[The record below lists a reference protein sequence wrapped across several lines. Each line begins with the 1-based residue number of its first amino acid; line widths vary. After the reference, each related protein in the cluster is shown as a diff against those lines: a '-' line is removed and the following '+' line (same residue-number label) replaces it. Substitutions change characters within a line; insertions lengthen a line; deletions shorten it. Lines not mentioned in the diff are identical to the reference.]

1 MWNSPVFVTF
11 FDVLIIVVTALCLV
25 VCIRKRRGFRRGDM
39 GRETD
44 AVWLGLVA
52 IGLFYVTDLAT
63 MWLVPLFSSQ
73 PVATRTLPAGYHWG
87 VWLFAVTAIFIG
99 FVRTQDRFLGL
110 VAATRQ
116 AEVDLA
122 SESAIRRESEE
133 AWRDSEERNRALLL
147 AIPDMM
153 FRNDADGTFL
163 EFVAGEGIEPLVPPG
178 DFRGKTLRDVLPPEI
193 AEAAMHHIGQV
204 LQTGRV
210 MTHEY
215 SLPIGD
221 DVRHFEYRM
230 VPSNVNEVLGIVRD
244 ITERKRAADALKQAN
259 EDLEARVESRTR
271 DLHEANV
278 ALRAQIEERQ
288 QANDEAG
295 ALREELAHVTRVATM
310 GELAASIAHE
320 LNQPLA
326 AMVSNAQAARRFL
339 SEESPELD
347 EVQEALEEIA
357 EDGKRAGKVIRGLR
371 ELLKRGDRERKVLE
385 VNQFVEDVLALV
397 RSDAVMHNITLTTR
411 LASDLP
417 KVSGDQ
423 VQLQQVVLNLL
434 RNGSEAM
441 GDLKNGKR
449 ELVIAT
455 ALGNAGDV
463 EISVRD
469 SGAGINADDM
479 WRLFDAFYTTK
490 PDGLGMGLSINRSI
504 VEAHKGRIW
513 ATPNA
518 DDGTTFHFTLPTVG
532 E

>member
-110 VAATRQ
+110 VAASRQ

-122 SESAIRRESEE
+122 SETAIRRESEE
-133 AWRDSEERNRALLL
+133 ALRESEDRNRALLL
-147 AIPDMM
+147 AIPDMI
-153 FRNDADGTFL
+153 FRHDADGTFL
-163 EFVAGEGIEPLVPPG
+163 EFVPGEGIEPWMPPEE
-178 DFRGKTLRDVLPPEI
+178 FLGKTLRDVMPPKFTEV
-193 AEAAMHHIGQV
+193 AMGHLGHV
-204 LQTGRV
+204 LQDGGV
-210 MTHEY
+210 ATHEY
-215 SLPIGD
+215 SVPIGD
-221 DVRHFEYRM
+221 EVRHFEYRM
-230 VPSNVNEVLGIVRD
+230 VRCAADEVLGIVRD
-244 ITERKRAADALKQAN
+244 ITERKQAYDN
-259 EDLEARVESRTR
+259 LEACVVSRTR

-278 ALRAQIEERQ
+278 ALRAQIERRQ

-295 ALREELAHVTRVATM
+295 ALREDLAHVTRVATM

-339 SEESPELD
+339 SQESPELD

-397 RSDAVMHNITLTTR
+397 RSDAVMQNITLTTR

-518 DDGTTFHFTLPTVG
+518 DEGTTFHFTLPTVG